1 MLLANITI
9 SKTTAKVKEVFPVT
23 AGLVGATVAVEFDST
38 WNGYS
43 KVYVWSGC
51 DRVITDTTASG
62 VVPPEVVAN
71 QKSELK
77 FGVYGIKDGEAT
89 PTIWANLGYV
99 RPSATPTDDVSTDPS
114 LPVWAQ
120 LKEQIDSLGAVDPE
134 AVEKIITDYLAKN
147 PPKVTESDPTV
158 PAWAK
163 QSQKPKYTA
172 AEVGAQ
178 PVGNYLTRVPDGYA
192 TEEFVR
198 SAIAEAAGSS
208 ATIGTVNLVAAKWVG
223 SENLYSQVVS
233 IDGVTEN
240 SQVDLTPSVEQL
252 VVFYEKDLTF
262 VTENEGGIVT
272 VYAIGQK
279 PTNDYTIQVTI
290 TEVTV

>member
-1 MLLANITI
+1 MLLANITV
-9 SKTTAKVKEVFPVT
+9 SKTKAKVKEVSPIT
-23 AGLVGATVAVEFDST
+23 AGLIGATVAVEFDRT
-38 WNGYS
+38 WDGYS
-43 KVYVWSGC
+43 KVYVWQGN
-51 DRVITDTTASG
+51 DRIITDTTASG

-99 RPSATPTDDVSTDPS
+99 RPGANPTDDVSTDSS

-120 LKEQIDSLGAVDPE
+120 LKEQIDSL
-134 AVEKIITDYLAKN
+134 
-147 PPKVTESDPTV
+147 
-158 PAWAK
+158 
-163 QSQKPKYTA
+163 
-172 AEVGAQ
+172 
-178 PVGNYLTRVPDGYA
+178 DGYA

-198 SAIAEAAGSS
+198 RVIAESAGSPAS
-208 ATIGTVNLVAAKWVG
+208 IGTVNLVAENWTG
-223 SENLYSQVVS
+223 SGNLYSQVVTIS
-233 IDGVTEN
+233 GVTEN

-262 VTENEGGIVT
+262 VTEQEDGVVT